1 MTERALDLSWTSVTR
16 SLWLLFFQAS
26 IFDPMF
32 TVKELVFNPHCIVE
46 KDKKKKKQKVQG
58 PYFFTF
64 GIYFG
69 NLQKCWTLRVT
80 LCNSQGKSY

>member
-32 TVKELVFNPHCIVE
+32 NVKELVFNPHCIVE
-46 KDKKKKKQKVQG
+46 KDKKKEEAKG
-58 PYFFTF
+58 PGSILLYV
-64 GIYFG
+64 
-69 NLQKCWTLRVT
+69 WRVFW
-80 LCNSQGKSY
+80 